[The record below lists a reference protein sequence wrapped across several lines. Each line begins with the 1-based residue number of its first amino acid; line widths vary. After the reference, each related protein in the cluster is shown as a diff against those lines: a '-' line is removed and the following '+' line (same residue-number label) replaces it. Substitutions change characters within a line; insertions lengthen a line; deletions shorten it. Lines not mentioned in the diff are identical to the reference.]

1 MEVFIMPR
9 VICANLDCGKE
20 YYVKPSLFE
29 KGHKKFCSRSCK
41 NKVRDVEVKSRWN
54 TICAREGCGKKY
66 YVSPGKLNQGR
77 GKYCS
82 HECYGLDKR
91 GKSLSEEHKEKIGKA
106 TKQMWEDGVFDAPH
120 IRDAYSKQGK
130 STKGSKRTKEQRKAL
145 SDQRKG
151 KVPKHLHTPEMKKK
165 ALGGR
170 VGLKQSPESNK
181 KRSESLKGREFSDE
195 HRKNLSESRRANSD
209 KYYTF
214 PKGDDNPN
222 WRDGASENPYP
233 SEFARIR
240 SEIKERDKNTC
251 RICNELQEGKRGVV
265 HHIDADKQNN
275 VPENLILLCMRCHG
289 RIHWG
294 RTGDPVIL
302 AFRSMLKY

>member
-1 MEVFIMPR
+1 MPK
-9 VICANLDCGKE
+9 VICANPDCDKE

-29 KGHKKFCSRSCK
+29 KGHKKFCSRGCK
-41 NKVRDVEVKSRWN
+41 NKVRDDEVKSRWN
-54 TICAREGCGKKY
+54 MICARDGCGKKY

-82 HECYGLDKR
+82 HECYGLDKQ

-106 TKQMWEDGVFDAPH
+106 TKQMWKDGVFDAPH

-195 HRKNLSESRRANSD
+195 HRKKLSESH
-209 KYYTF
+209 
-214 PKGDDNPN
+214 KGREADTYFGTGEDNPN
-222 WRDGASENPYP
+222 WKDGASKQVYP
-233 SEFARIR
+233 NEFGAVKKYIR
-240 SEIKERDKNTC
+240 KRDKNTC
-251 RICNELQEGKRGVV
+251 RICYEEQSGRSGVV
-265 HHIDADKQNN
+265 HHIDANKNNN
-275 VPENLILLCMRCHG
+275 VEENLILVCRRCHG
-289 RIHWG
+289 KIHWA
-294 RTGDPVIL
+294 RHTVDPVIT